1 MKQIIKITESQLRE
15 TITEVINETI
25 SKFRNGNNGKYI
37 YEVKYFHPSGRK
49 TLPNGS
55 HYQKGGFIKECIDNL
70 NSFVLSEDIHGE
82 QYGMSDYRGG
92 VIVFSTDVNAVKLHN
107 NRFVN
112 FIKQFVKTQSQRF
125 NKDKKV
131 HNIINKFNRETD
143 TNDYVGAYSFG
154 NFFKGKYVGDNG
166 EMFNDKSLALEI
178 NGLSSK
184 GLLRLAE
191 YISKDFL
198 QETVLV
204 KDLNQNKIY
213 LVNSNPFQGTEQDL
227 IDKLNKNINKKSV

>member
-1 MKQIIKITESQLRE
+1 MEHILKNKIKGIVIE
-15 TITEVINETI
+15 EVNKVLNT
-25 SKFRNGNNGKYI
+25 RNNSI
-37 YEVKYFHPSGRK
+37 QEIKYFHPSGRK

-55 HYQKGGFIKECIDNL
+55 HYQKGGFIKECKDNAE
-70 NSFVLSEDIHGE
+70 SFILQEDIHGE

-125 NKDKKV
+125 NKDKKI
-131 HNIINKFNRETD
+131 HNIINTFNSQND
-143 TNDYVGAYSFG
+143 TNDFIGAYSFG

-191 YISKDFL
+191 YISNDFL

-204 KDLNQNKIY
+204 KDLNVNKIY
-213 LVNSNPFQGTEQDL
+213 LANPKSFQGSQEDL
-227 IDKLNKNINKKSV
+227 IKQLDKTINLKSR